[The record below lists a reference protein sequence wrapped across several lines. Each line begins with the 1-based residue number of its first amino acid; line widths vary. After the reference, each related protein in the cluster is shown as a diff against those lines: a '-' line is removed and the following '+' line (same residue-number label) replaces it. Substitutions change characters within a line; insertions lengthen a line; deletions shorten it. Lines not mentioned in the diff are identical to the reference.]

1 MKVAVY
7 PDMKAGEIPVE
18 TDAIHLVRPL
28 GRKKIEKLLKRCP
41 GCREVSLSKSC
52 LKRLGPKTK
61 SFLKKAGVG
70 LSVESRRGRA
80 IGISLEK
87 MLHAIELR
95 KDYQSLREIERLTE
109 IPKSTVH
116 YLVRYAH
123 RDKVK
128 KGDATIYLK

>member
-7 PDMKAGEIPVE
+7 SDTKASEIPTE
-18 TDAIHLVRPL
+18 TDSIHLVRPL

-41 GCREVSLSKSC
+41 GCREISLSKSC

-61 SFLKKAGVG
+61 SFLKKAGVE
-70 LSVESRRGRA
+70 LSIESRRGRA

-87 MLHAIELR
+87 MLQAIELR

-116 YLVRYAH
+116 YLVKYAH

-128 KGDATIYLK
+128 KGDSTVYLK

>member
-1 MKVAVY
+1 MKIALY
-7 PDMKAGEIPVE
+7 PETGISSIPIE

-28 GRKKIEKLLKRCP
+28 KRKRIEKVLRRCP
-41 GCREVSLSKSC
+41 GCKEVSLSKSC
-52 LKRLGPKTK
+52 LKRLSPKAREL
-61 SFLKKAGVG
+61 FEKADVA
-70 LSVESRRGRA
+70 LVVESRRGRA

-95 KDYQSLREIERLTE
+95 KDYQSLREIERITE

-116 YLVRYAH
+116 YLVKYAH

-128 KGDATIYLK
+128 KGNSTIYLK